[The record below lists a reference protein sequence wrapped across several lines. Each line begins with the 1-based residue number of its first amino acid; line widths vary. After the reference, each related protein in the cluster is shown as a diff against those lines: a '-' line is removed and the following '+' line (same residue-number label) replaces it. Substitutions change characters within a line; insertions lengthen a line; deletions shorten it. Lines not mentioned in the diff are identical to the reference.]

1 MVKILDSCCCLSYFQ
16 PKDTLLMSKN
26 RFTLHKDHTKIL
38 EVIKKNIDDESIEKR
53 QTLEKLLNK
62 MSVKFYKSKLH

>member
-1 MVKILDSCCCLSYFQ
+1 
-16 PKDTLLMSKN
+16 MSKN

-62 MSVKFYKSKLH
+62 MSVKFHTSKLH

>member
-1 MVKILDSCCCLSYFQ
+1 
-16 PKDTLLMSKN
+16 MSKN

-38 EVIKKNIDDESIEKR
+38 EVIKKNIDDEGIEKR

-62 MSVKFYKSKLH
+62 MSVKFYKSKLHWDRAIFSTPYYYK